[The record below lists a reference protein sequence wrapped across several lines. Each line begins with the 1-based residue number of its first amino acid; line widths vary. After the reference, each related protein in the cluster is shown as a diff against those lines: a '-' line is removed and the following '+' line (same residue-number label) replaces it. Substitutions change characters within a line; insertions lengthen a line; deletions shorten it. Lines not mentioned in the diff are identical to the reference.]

1 MADRISAKNSDSKFR
16 PHPEGQFVAQCVD
29 VIDLGEKV
37 EDYLGQPKKLS
48 HKCAL
53 VFRTGE
59 QNPETNDLIDIAGE
73 YTVSMSEK
81 ANLRRILET
90 WRGKAYSEDELE
102 EVPLEKLEGNW
113 AMIQVDQKTSSNNR
127 KYARIISVTPVPK
140 QMRGHLPAFAAYE
153 RAKYWEEK
161 KAAYA
166 KETELFMAMI
176 APTDSGK
183 RVASPFPAAED
194 LPDDA
199 FRAEDDTE
207 DDLPFDIG

>member
-1 MADRISAKNSDSKFR
+1 MADKVNAKNSDSKFR

-29 VIDLGEKV
+29 VIDLGEKG
-37 EDYLGQPKKLS
+37 EDYAGQPKKLS

-53 VFRTGE
+53 VFRTDE

-102 EVPLEKLEGNW
+102 EVPLDKLEGNW

-140 QMRGHLPAFAAYE
+140 QMRAHLPAFAVYE
-153 RAKYWEEK
+153 RAKYGEEK

-166 KETELFMAMI
+166 KETEAFMAMI
-176 APTDSGK
+176 APVESGK
-183 RVASPFPAAED
+183 RVASPFAAAED

-199 FRAEDDTE
+199 FVGDDD
-207 DDLPFDIG
+207 DDLPF